1 MENLLDHRLTTLMV
15 VAQTGSLTAAAQQ
28 LFITQPAVSQQLA
41 SLEADLDVPLLV
53 HHGRRVK
60 LTPAATELVA
70 YAKRLGQDNQAV
82 LKRLRLARPRRCA
95 WGRPARWGLFTAAAA
110 GQGDRGRLPAGSDD

>member
-1 MENLLDHRLTTLMV
+1 MKGQGDGKFTGPPVDDLMV

-53 HHGRRVK
+53 HHG
-60 LTPAATELVA
+60 
-70 YAKRLGQDNQAV
+70 
-82 LKRLRLARPRRCA
+82 
-95 WGRPARWGLFTAAAA
+95 A
-110 GQGDRGRLPAGSDD
+110 GQANAGGHGTSGLR

>member
-41 SLEADLDVPLLV
+41 SLEADLP
-53 HHGRRVK
+53 
-60 LTPAATELVA
+60 
-70 YAKRLGQDNQAV
+70 
-82 LKRLRLARPRRCA
+82 
-95 WGRPARWGLFTAAAA
+95 
-110 GQGDRGRLPAGSDD
+110 RGRLPHEAERLVGSHSPSSPEEGPPKTNFVEKSG

>member
-60 LTPAATELVA
+60 LTPASTELVIT
-70 YAKRLGQDNQAV
+70 
-82 LKRLRLARPRRCA
+82 CI
-95 WGRPARWGLFTAAAA
+95 LFIINK
-110 GQGDRGRLPAGSDD
+110 QLC